1 MSVGSIA
8 RLRPSKPILLKS
20 IALKTAPA
28 GGVRV
33 PVNFPSIASGMC
45 GVGVTVGVSVSEGVS
60 VMVGESV
67 MLGVREAVGV
77 SVIVGDAVG
86 VWDGVKKL

>member
-20 IALKTAPA
+20 IELKMASA

-33 PVNFPSIASGMC
+33 PVNLPSIASGMW
-45 GVGVTVGVSVSEGVS
+45 GVGEIVGVSDSDGVS
-60 VMVGESV
+60 VIVGERV
-67 MLGVREAVGV
+67 MLGVNDTVGV
-77 SVIVGDAVG
+77 SVIVDDAVG
-86 VWDGVKKL
+86 VKDGM